1 MEHTDWEAELNKV
14 PVEPES
20 GSRGIVPQVCS
31 QCAAAASASG
41 VNAAQSSAWI
51 YAIGKVEARF
61 PTLAVEK
68 EYAQILGREQ
78 SNGLTDR
85 QAMHAVFSR
94 AQNRYL
100 ARQLCWVMT
109 IEGLE
114 TYLLYPRDPAD
125 LSLLIEAIRPNPSPT
140 DLDVVIGKKGPLAS
154 PTTCNGLTVPI
165 VTFDQIYSF
174 DRDALIKSIPKPDNL
189 SSEEFAPAAAEL
201 FDHIMFMADNA
212 GASDEHRALNYLTMR
227 YPAIYATAAAAFGR
241 NASIDSV
248 DVNQSPLAGT
258 RNILE
263 VIFSFRNRSTDVVE
277 KFFTRVDVTERFPFL
292 VTKMSP
298 YYDR

>member
-1 MEHTDWEAELNKV
+1 MEVELNQV
-14 PVEPES
+14 PTEPES
-20 GSRGIVPQVCS
+20 GSSRGIVPQVCS
-31 QCAAAASASG
+31 RCGAAACSCG
-41 VNAAQSSAWI
+41 VNAAQPSGWI

-85 QAMHAVFSR
+85 QAMHAVVSR

-100 ARQLCWVMT
+100 TRQLCWVMT

-114 TYLLYPRDPAD
+114 TYLLYPQDPAD

-154 PTTCNGLTVPI
+154 PATCNGLTVPM

-174 DRDALIKSIPKPDNL
+174 DRDALIQSIPKPDSL
-189 SSEEFAPAAAEL
+189 SAEEFAPAAAEL
-201 FDHIMFMADNA
+201 FDRIMFMADNA

>member
-1 MEHTDWEAELNKV
+1 MEAELQEV
-14 PVEPES
+14 PTQPD
-20 GSRGIVPQVCS
+20 RGLSSVVPQVCS
-31 QCAAAASASG
+31 QCAAAAGSG
-41 VNAAQSSAWI
+41 PGQTPSSAQPQANWI
-51 YAIGKVEARF
+51 YAIGQVAARF

-68 EYAQILGREQ
+68 EYAQLLGREP

-85 QAMHAVFSR
+85 QAMYAVFSN

-114 TYLLYPRDPAD
+114 TYLLYPKDPGD
-125 LSLLIEAIRPNPSPT
+125 LPLLIETIRPNPSPA
-140 DLDVVIGKKGPLAS
+140 DLDVVIGKKGALAS
-154 PTTCNGLTVPI
+154 PAACNGLTVPT
-165 VTFDQIYSF
+165 VTVDQIYSF
-174 DRDALIKSIPKPDNL
+174 DRDALIKSIPRPANL
-189 SSEEFAPAAAEL
+189 SAEEFAPAAAEL
-201 FDHIMFMADNA
+201 FDRIMFMADNA
-212 GASDEHRALNYLTMR
+212 GSSDEHRALNYLTMR
-227 YPAIYATAAAAFGR
+227 YPAIYATAADAFAR

-263 VIFSFRNRSTDVVE
+263 VIFSFRNRTTDVVE
-277 KFFTRVDVTERFPFL
+277 KFFTRVDVTEKFPFL
-292 VTKMSP
+292 VTKMST